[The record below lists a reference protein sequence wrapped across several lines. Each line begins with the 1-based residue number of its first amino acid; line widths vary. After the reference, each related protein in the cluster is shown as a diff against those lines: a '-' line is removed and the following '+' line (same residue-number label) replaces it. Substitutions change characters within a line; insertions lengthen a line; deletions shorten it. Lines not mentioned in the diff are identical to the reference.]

1 MRKESIITIAIAVLA
16 AVLRFGG
23 LTQGESDF
31 VPSAT
36 PGAAAYYHFHP
47 DEETLVRAALRLE
60 SLFDPWLTVYKTS
73 RCFWGAECWRWL
85 GCFRTGLSKSA
96 LKVVR
101 WFFRRCGSFRR
112 YARWRR

>member
-1 MRKESIITIAIAVLA
+1 MRKESIITIAMAVLA

-36 PGAAAYYHFHP
+36 PGAAEYYHFHP

-60 SLFDPWLTVYKTS
+60 SLFDPPLTAYGTLPML
-73 RCFWGAECWRWL
+73 L
-85 GCFRTGLSKSA
+85 GRAVVEARGLFYDGP
-96 LKVVR
+96 LEGGGVR
-101 WFFRRCGSFRR
+101 
-112 YARWRR
+112 